1 MSESQ
6 NIEWK
11 QSWRDEYLKWICGFA
26 NAQGGRLYIGCD
38 DDGNVVGVKDSKRL
52 LEDIPN
58 KIQTTL
64 GILADV
70 NLLNDGG
77 KEYIEIA
84 VKPSTYPVNYKGE
97 FHYRTGSTKQ
107 QLRGSALTT
116 FLLSKTGFH
125 WDAASVDDITVS
137 DLDQESFDIFR
148 RDGIRSGRL
157 RSADLEM
164 SNEELLK
171 QLGLFSDGKLKRAA
185 VMLFYRYPQRYITG
199 SYVKIG
205 KFGKGADLLYQD
217 EVNGSLF
224 IIADRIFE
232 LIYLKYLTAGIS
244 YDKEVRIETYPYP
257 REAVR
262 EAVFNALMHCN
273 WASGIPI
280 QIRLNDDAMYISN
293 ACILPLNWTQDTLME
308 QHTSQPF
315 NPDIANAFFRAGYV
329 EAWGRGIK
337 KICDTCREY
346 GSPAPEFQL
355 SGEMLTV
362 KFSALMASSKADGA
376 ENEADEAENEAN
388 EAIEAENEAYEA
400 KKDTESNVSSK
411 DETASAETLQARI
424 LVLIKENEKLTQNE
438 LAAALGCSR
447 TSVQRAMKV
456 LTDQGVLVRVGSP
469 RNGYWETR

>member
-38 DDGNVVGVKDSKRL
+38 DDGNVVGVKDSRRL

-70 NLLNDGG
+70 NLLSEGG
-77 KEYIEIA
+77 REYIEIA
-84 VKPSTYPVNYKGE
+84 VKPSAYPVNYKGE

-116 FLLSKTGFH
+116 FLVSKTGFR
-125 WDAASVDDITVS
+125 WDAAPVDDIAVR

-157 RSADLEM
+157 GSADLEM

-171 QLGLFSDGKLKRAA
+171 QLGLFSEGKLKRAA

-205 KFGKGADLLYQD
+205 KFGEGADLLYQD

-224 IIADRIFE
+224 IIADRIIE
-232 LIYLKYLTAGIS
+232 LIYLKYMTAGIS

-337 KICDTCREY
+337 KICDACREY
-346 GSPAPEFQL
+346 GSPEPEFQL

-362 KFSALMASSKADGA
+362 RFSALRVSGKSDEA
-376 ENEADEAENEAN
+376 ENEADEAENEAD
-388 EAIEAENEAYEA
+388 EAENEA
-400 KKDTESNVSSK
+400 ESDALSK
-411 DETASAETLQARI
+411 DETAAAETLEAKI
-424 LVLIKENEKLTQNE
+424 LVLIRENEKLTQKE
-438 LAAALGCSR
+438 LASALNCSR

-456 LTDQGVLVRVGSP
+456 LIDQGVLVRVGSP
-469 RNGYWETR
+469 RNGYWEIKMTSG